1 MHRNLPT
8 VLVCVQKYEGN
19 QKHGEQCRRPANYA
33 LSRVEL
39 SQSPRGGF
47 EIHARLLI
55 FFTISYFNFVPHPNG
70 ISHLRVRL
78 V

>member
-1 MHRNLPT
+1 MHRNRPI
-8 VLVCVQKYEGN
+8 VLVCVQKYEGD

-47 EIHARLLI
+47 EIHAGLLI
-55 FFTISYFNFVPHPNG
+55 FILFPTLILYLIPTEYHM
-70 ISHLRVRL
+70 LWL
-78 V
+78 A